1 MQTLNAGLAEP
12 KAEAGYCVESS
23 RNRSSNVRCEFFDI
37 KMWACNESR
46 PEATSTYT
54 KPQSSV
60 HLLVTVRLLN
70 FPVSAESDLTLLLLC
85 I

>member
-37 KMWACNESR
+37 KM
-46 PEATSTYT
+46 
-54 KPQSSV
+54 
-60 HLLVTVRLLN
+60 
-70 FPVSAESDLTLLLLC
+70 
-85 I
+85 